1 MDPHVAPHAN
11 VLDDLHRQVRET
23 IAPLSDDE
31 INRAVPGL
39 QNTVGILLRH
49 IVGSE
54 RYWIGEIAGG
64 RPTHRVRDAE
74 FGHDP
79 LEKAALLADL
89 ARAATL
95 RREVLEGLTAPDL
108 LVEVEGQRTRG
119 VVRATRAFALIHA
132 TGHLSYHLGQL
143 RYMVRLLQP
152 HGT

>member
-1 MDPHVAPHAN
+1 MDPHIAPHAN
-11 VLDDLHRQVRET
+11 ALDDLHRQVHET
-23 IAPLSDDE
+23 IAPLSDDQ
-31 INRAVPGL
+31 INRTVPGL
-39 QNTVGILLRH
+39 QNTIAILLRH

-64 RPTHRVRDAE
+64 RPAHRVRDTE
-74 FGHDP
+74 FGRDR
-79 LEKAALLADL
+79 LEKATLLADL

-95 RREVLEGLTAPDL
+95 RREVLEGLTASDL

-143 RYMVRLLQP
+143 RYMVKLLP
-152 HGT
+152 PRGT

>member
-11 VLDDLHRQVRET
+11 ALDDLHRQVRET
-23 IAPLSDDE
+23 IAPLSDDD
-31 INRAVPGL
+31 INRTVPGL

-54 RYWIGEIAGG
+54 RYWIGEVAGG
-64 RPTHRVRDAE
+64 RPAHRVRETE
-74 FGHDP
+74 FGRDR

-95 RREVLEGLTAPDL
+95 RREVLEGLTAADL
-108 LVEVEGQRTRG
+108 VGEVEVQRTRG
-119 VVRATRAFALIHA
+119 VVRETRVFALIHA

-143 RYMVRLLQP
+143 RYLVALLQP
-152 HGT
+152 RGA